1 MCGKRRVHRVEN
13 NNLNYQTRLIW
24 SVHNLHHV
32 SDYTDT
38 LKRRL
43 LQQNLLMNSG
53 SWVSR
58 SRHHTMVDKLWD
70 MFILQLLRDFSALA
84 LSNPLVILKHSSG
97 ISKFF
102 KLQSRLSSVIWNTL
116 ILLLVDQSFYASRV
130 AKHLRQWFNAPW
142 AHYYK

>member
-32 SDYTDT
+32 SDCTDT

-43 LQQNLLMNSG
+43 PQQNLLMNSG
-53 SWVSR
+53 SWISR

-70 MFILQLLRDFSALA
+70 IFILQPLRDFSALA
-84 LSNPLVILKHSSG
+84 LSYPPVN
-97 ISKFF
+97 SKAFEWDQRIF
-102 KLQSRLSSVIWNTL
+102 QTSVKTVKQNLEHPNFTFGWSIVLCIACSQTSPSVIQCALSTL
-116 ILLLVDQSFYASRV
+116 L
-130 AKHLRQWFNAPW
+130 
-142 AHYYK
+142 